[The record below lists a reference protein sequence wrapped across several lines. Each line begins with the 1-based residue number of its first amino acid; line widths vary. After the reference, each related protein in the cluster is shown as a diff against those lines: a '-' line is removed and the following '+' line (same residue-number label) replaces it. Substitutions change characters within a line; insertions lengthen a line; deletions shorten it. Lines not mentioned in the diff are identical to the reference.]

1 MKYIWKYLL
10 TVLTVLLMT
19 SGMAY
24 AEEKVGILLEAPIEF
39 CNDVNV
45 HELIDNKTALLFPK
59 DRFTVMSTADSIA
72 ATEVYRKANDMD
84 NVLAEGR
91 GGYTKPMRMDNVIGL
106 GKQMGANYVLF
117 FKLSNDAPQY
127 GRNML
132 GATVKANIICE
143 IRVMNVAKGMY
154 SINKQIVEK
163 GKSTAIYQGMPSF
176 NHAYMYAFKKAVGL
190 LNFDVNAL

>member
-1 MKYIWKYLL
+1 M
-10 TVLTVLLMT
+10 
-19 SGMAY
+19 
-24 AEEKVGILLEAPIEF
+24 
-39 CNDVNV
+39 
-45 HELIDNKTALLFPK
+45 
-59 DRFTVMSTADSIA
+59 
-72 ATEVYRKANDMD
+72 
-84 NVLAEGR
+84 
-91 GGYTKPMRMDNVIGL
+91 GL

-127 GRNML
+127 GGNIL

-176 NHAYMYAFKKAVGL
+176 NHAYMYAFKKAVDL
-190 LNFDVNAL
+190 LNFDVTAL

>member
-1 MKYIWKYLL
+1 MKGIWKYLL
-10 TVLTVLLMT
+10 MVLAVLLMT
-19 SGMAY
+19 SGIAC
-24 AEEKVGILLEAPIEF
+24 AQEKVGILLEAPIEF
-39 CNDVNV
+39 CNDTKV

-59 DRFTVMSTADSIA
+59 DRFDVMSTADSIA
-72 ATEVYRKANDMD
+72 ATEAYRKANDMD
-84 NVLAEGR
+84 DVLAEGR
-91 GGYTKPMRMDNVIGL
+91 GGYTKPMRMDNVTGL

-117 FKLSNDAPQY
+117 FKLTNDAPQY

-176 NHAYMYAFKKAVGL
+176 NHAYLYAFQKAVGL
-190 LNFDVNAL
+190 LNFDANAL